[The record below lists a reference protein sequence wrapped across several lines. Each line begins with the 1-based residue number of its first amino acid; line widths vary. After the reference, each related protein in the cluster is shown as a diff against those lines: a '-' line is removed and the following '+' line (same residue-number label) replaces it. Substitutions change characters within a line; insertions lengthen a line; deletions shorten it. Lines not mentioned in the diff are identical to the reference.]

1 MQILTGKHWLELRD
15 PDGRV
20 RGRTKG
26 AEGGGNP
33 IGRTIVST
41 NYTHQCSQG
50 LTHQPKSVHGLVPGL
65 WYNFMYVS
73 IFVSCMY
80 VNVLGDCLVCPQL
93 ERMCLI
99 LQRFGAPGR
108 GGAKGG

>member
-26 AEGGGNP
+26 AEGDGNP

-80 VNVLGDCLVCPQL
+80 VNVLGDCLVCPQ
-93 ERMCLI
+93 
-99 LQRFGAPGR
+99 
-108 GGAKGG
+108 

>member
-50 LTHQPKSVHGLVPGL
+50 PTHQPKSIHGLVPGL

-80 VNVLGDCLVCPQL
+80 VNVLGDCLVCPQ
-93 ERMCLI
+93 
-99 LQRFGAPGR
+99 
-108 GGAKGG
+108 